1 MDFQAQPMADGH
13 LQLLLM
19 YGKVAIIMRIIK
31 AKDYDDLSR
40 KAANIISA
48 QVLLK
53 PDCVLGLA
61 TGSTPIGTYKQ
72 LIEWYEKGDLDFSAA
87 KSVNLDEYRG
97 LTKDN
102 DQSYY
107 YFMYNNLFKHI
118 NINMENTNVPD
129 GTEPDS
135 EKECSRYENV
145 IEAYGGVDLQLLGL
159 GHNGHIGFN
168 EPDKDFPR
176 TTHCVDLTQSTIE
189 ANKRFF
195 ASVDDVPKQAYTMGI
210 ETIMKARKILLV
222 VSGADK
228 AQILHDVLCGPV
240 TPEVPAS
247 ILQLHSDVIVVADE
261 AAMAKL

>member
-1 MDFQAQPMADGH
+1 MK
-13 LQLLLM
+13 L
-19 YGKVAIIMRIIK
+19 YK
-31 AKDYDDLSR
+31 AKDYEDMSR

-48 QVLLK
+48 QVTLK
-53 PDCVLGLA
+53 PDSVLGLA
-61 TGSTPIGTYKQ
+61 TGSTPIGTYKR
-72 LIEWYEKGDLDFSAA
+72 LIEGYKNGDLDFSQV

-97 LTKDN
+97 LTRDN

-210 ETIMKARKILLV
+210 GTIMKARKILLV

>member
-1 MDFQAQPMADGH
+1 
-13 LQLLLM
+13 
-19 YGKVAIIMRIIK
+19 MRIYK
-31 AKDYDDLSR
+31 AKDYNDLSR

-48 QVLLK
+48 QVILK

-72 LIEWYEKGDLDFSAA
+72 LIEWYNRGDLDFSET

-118 NINMENTNVPD
+118 NINMDNTNVPD

-135 EKECSRYENV
+135 EKECARYEKV
-145 IEAYGGVDLQLLGL
+145 IEAYGGIDLQLLGL

-168 EPDKDFPR
+168 EPAGDVAK
-176 TTHCVDLTQSTIE
+176 TTHCVDLTESTIE

-210 ETIMKARKILLV
+210 GTIMKAKKILLV

-240 TPEVPAS
+240 TPDVPAS
-247 ILQLHSDVIVVADE
+247 VLQLHNDVIVVADE